1 MKNLQVAFT
10 NYFVNNSQIHKY
22 NTRNN
27 TKLHK
32 SYKRTNYVKH
42 TLSYKGIDI
51 WNELDSNLEN
61 ITYIMFKNAIKEHK
75 SQNTLFPSVSVNK

>member
-32 SYKRTNYVKH
+32 SYKRTLNYVKH
-42 TLSYKGIDI
+42 MHSFL
-51 WNELDSNLEN
+51 
-61 ITYIMFKNAIKEHK
+61 
-75 SQNTLFPSVSVNK
+75 